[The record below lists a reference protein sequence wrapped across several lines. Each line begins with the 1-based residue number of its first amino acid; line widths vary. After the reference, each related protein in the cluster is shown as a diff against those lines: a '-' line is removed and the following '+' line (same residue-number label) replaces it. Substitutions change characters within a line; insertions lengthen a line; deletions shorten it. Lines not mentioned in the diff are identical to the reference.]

1 MLYKLSINRILSV
14 SRDRGSFSSRYLMI
28 ADMALAG
35 RNYHHDQHGGAAHKR
50 EKEERF
56 SCAYDLLL
64 HSFNGALRSAEVDL
78 NGDLMLLRYMLTVLE
93 QDLRARMKVFAAYS
107 GEEYDNDTVRGRQTA
122 VLTSSLMWRIF
133 TDHVSWRIDS
143 LQRGLAP

>member
-1 MLYKLSINRILSV
+1 
-14 SRDRGSFSSRYLMI
+14 MI

-35 RNYHHDQHGGAAHKR
+35 RNYHHDQHGGTAQKW
-50 EKEERF
+50 EKEKRF

-64 HSFNGALRSAEVDL
+64 HCFNGALRSAEVDC

-93 QDLRARMKVFAAYS
+93 QDLRARMKVFAAFS
-107 GEEYDNDTVRGRQTA
+107 GNESDDDKVRGRQIA

-133 TDHVSWRIDS
+133 TDYVS
-143 LQRGLAP
+143 